1 MAKRRLSDVIKEEVQ
16 KNPDADGEAVSTTNA
31 QPEEIIN
38 ESTPAA
44 TTDNQA
50 EVVTTAPESAAE
62 VAPLTDDLTAR
73 DNIISQLEE
82 NFQKVKNLNAEL
94 VKEKE
99 ALQEELNAQKSMGKK
114 LEAELKQREQ
124 REGDLQTDLANQ
136 KKLVQKFSTELQELG
151 RVKAE
156 LEAAKTAALEL
167 ASAQEKLVK
176 ELQELRQQ
184 QEKKPTT
191 HLALKITRPP
201 ITFKP
206 KDNVSSLSDRDIG
219 WFD

>member
-16 KNPDADGEAVSTTNA
+16 KNPDVDGEAASSSNA

-38 ESTPAA
+38 QSNPGATSENIAAEVTTTPA
-44 TTDNQA
+44 
-50 EVVTTAPESAAE
+50 SAAE
-62 VAPLTDDLTAR
+62 VSLLNDDLTSR

-82 NFQKVKNLNAEL
+82 NFQKVQNFNAEL
-94 VKEKE
+94 VKDKE
-99 ALQEELNAQKSMGKK
+99 ALQEELNAQKSLVKK

-136 KKLVQKFSTELQELG
+136 KTLVQKFTTELQELG

-167 ASAQEKLVK
+167 ASAQDKLVK

-206 KDNVSSLSDRDIG
+206 KENQSSLSNRDIG

>member
-1 MAKRRLSDVIKEEVQ
+1 MARKRLSDVIKEEVK
-16 KNPDADGEAVSTTNA
+16 KNPDTNGEAVSSSNA

-44 TTDNQA
+44 TIENPVVEVTNAAASADGA
-50 EVVTTAPESAAE
+50 ENPS
-62 VAPLTDDLTAR
+62 
-73 DNIISQLEE
+73 IISQLEE
-82 NFQKVKNLNAEL
+82 NFQKIQSLNAQLEQ
-94 VKEKE
+94 EKLALE
-99 ALQEELNAQKSMGKK
+99 AELNAQKSLGKK
-114 LEAELKQREQ
+114 LEAELKERQQREA
-124 REGDLQTDLANQ
+124 DLQTDLANQ
-136 KKLVQKFSTELQELG
+136 KTLVQKFTRELQELG

-167 ASAQEKLVK
+167 ASAQDKLVK
-176 ELQELRQQ
+176 ELEELRQQ

-206 KDNVSSLSDRDIG
+206 KDNVSSLSNRDIG

>member
-16 KNPDADGEAVSTTNA
+16 KNPDTDGEAVSTTNA

-50 EVVTTAPESAAE
+50 EVVATAPESAAE

-73 DNIISQLEE
+73 DNIRSQLEE

-99 ALQEELNAQKSMGKK
+99 ALQEELNAQKSMGKR
-114 LEAELKQREQ
+114 LESELKQREQ

-136 KKLVQKFSTELQELG
+136 KKLVQKFTIELQELG

-156 LEAAKTAALEL
+156 LEAAKTAAIEL

-184 QEKKPTT
+184 QEKKPPAQ
-191 HLALKITRPP
+191 LALKTTRPP

-206 KDNVSSLSDRDIG
+206 KDNVSSLSNRDIG